1 MLKMIPID
9 QIDASDRLR
18 PIDADH
24 VELIAAS
31 IEDRGLQQP
40 IVVRPI
46 DGGYRLTAGGHRL
59 AALTKLG
66 KTTLEVGREVI
77 VREVGD
83 IEAQIDEIDENLARH
98 ELNALD
104 RAIFLAKRKALYEQM
119 HPATAHGGDRKSRKA
134 QAEIK
139 SQTLRLGFSRRFT
152 KDVASR
158 VGLSERTIQLAVNLA
173 EKLDAA
179 TIEALRNSP
188 LRHNQRELMALAEI
202 EPERQRNLAALIR
215 DGEAKTVAQ
224 AKVHAGLEKAVVSD
238 PQSRLYA
245 TLLDAWSRADSKT
258 RAAFMAEADLIFKPK
273 A

>member
-1 MLKMIPID
+1 MVKMISLD

-18 PIDADH
+18 PIDTDH

-31 IEDRGLQQP
+31 IADRGLQQP
-40 IVVRPI
+40 VVVRSI

-77 VREVGD
+77 IREASD
-83 IEAQIDEIDENLARH
+83 LEARIDEIDENLARH

-104 RAIFLAKRKALYEQM
+104 RAIFLAERKKLYEQM
-119 HPATAHGGDRKSRKA
+119 NPEAAHGKA
-134 QAEIK
+134 SKAKALGK
-139 SQTLRLGFSRRFT
+139 SQTLRLFTQRFT
-152 KDVASR
+152 KDVAGR
-158 VGLSERTIQLAVNLA
+158 VGLSERAIQLAVSLA

-188 LRHNQRELMALAEI
+188 LRHNQRELLALAEI
-202 EPERQRNLAALIR
+202 EPEQQRHLAALIR